1 MNKVEQKVYITP
13 ENKDKIKR
21 IADARKVSS
30 STLVRHWLENY
41 LDIIVFPE
49 DEQRSAE
56 NVRQE
61 KE

>member
-13 ENKDKIKR
+13 ENKEKIKR
-21 IADARKVSS
+21 IADTHKVSS

-41 LDIIVFPE
+41 LDILVFPE

-56 NVRQE
+56 NVQQE
-61 KE
+61 NE

>member
-13 ENKDKIKR
+13 ENKKKIKR

-41 LDIIVFPE
+41 LDILVFPE

-61 KE
+61 NE

>member
-13 ENKDKIKR
+13 ENKEKIKR

-41 LDIIVFPE
+41 LDILVFTE
-49 DEQRSAE
+49 DEERDDKNEQS
-56 NVRQE
+56 NN
-61 KE
+61 K